1 MLRKGVLVLAAV
13 AAIAVVPSASQAYTL
28 LDFQSATN
36 ALAEFDPTI
45 DPPPN
50 DPSRDFAVGGFQGIG
65 STGETTN
72 VGFSAHS
79 GPLGE
84 DPQGHLSE
92 TVPLFFPTDSRTYQ
106 ARFRVTCL
114 SILGSDAALGLVP
127 TDTASNDQESEF
139 LLLVHD
145 SGLPGGMGDLQAF
158 APDVPA
164 TDCIGQEAFAI
175 FGFPI
180 ERGNILVNDALL
192 P

>member
-1 MLRKGVLVLAAV
+1 MLRKAVLVLAAV

-50 DPSRDFAVGGFQGIG
+50 DPSRDFAVGGFQGTG
-65 STGETTN
+65 SSGETTN

-106 ARFRVTCL
+106 GRFRVTCL
-114 SILGSDAALGLVP
+114 SITGKDAALGLVP
-127 TDTASNDQESEF
+127 TDAESNDQPAQFF
-139 LLLVHD
+139 LLVQD
-145 SGLPGGMGDLQAF
+145 SGLPGGAGDLEAF
-158 APDVPA
+158 APNPLA
-164 TDCIGQEAFAI
+164 EDCLGQEAFAL

-180 ERGNILVNDALL
+180 DRGNILVNDALL